1 MGTMKK
7 TAIATGFLCI
17 AMTSG
22 QGLAQQSAPEFLQ
35 QREYQICIH
44 LARTEPA
51 AAFEQSLAWADG
63 GGGPAAMHCG
73 AIALINLGHYP
84 EAAKRLED
92 LGKTLPDDTPP
103 GVAAEILAHAGLAW
117 IEAGDLSRA
126 YAALTSA
133 LELSP
138 ANPDIL
144 TDRATVLF
152 LSGKYWESIDD
163 LNKAIDVSPDRP
175 ETLTLRASAYRYV
188 DTLELALDDATR
200 ALDLDPDYPEAL
212 LERGNIYRLMGRDDD
227 ARRDWLHLVEVHQGR
242 PAADHAQR
250 NLEMMDVDENR

>member
-7 TAIATGFLCI
+7 TAIATGVIFFAL
-17 AMTSG
+17 AVG
-22 QGLAQQSAPEFLQ
+22 KAEAQQSGPDFLQ

-44 LARTEPA
+44 LARTEPEK
-51 AAFEQSLAWADG
+51 AFEHSLAWADG
-63 GGGPAAMHCG
+63 GGGPAALHCG
-73 AIALINLGHYP
+73 AIALINLGHFR
-84 EAAKRLED
+84 EAATRLEK
-92 LGKTLPDDTPP
+92 LSKALPDDTPP
-103 GVAAEILAHAGLAW
+103 GVAAEILAHAGLSW
-117 IEAGDLSRA
+117 MEADDLSRA
-126 YAALTSA
+126 FAALTSA

-163 LNKAIDVSPDRP
+163 LNKAVDVSPDRP
-175 ETLTLRASAYRYV
+175 ETLTLRASAYRHV

-200 ALDLDPDYPEAL
+200 ALDLDPNHPEAL
-212 LERGNIYRLMGRDDD
+212 LERGIIFRLMGENDQ
-227 ARRDWLHLVEVHQGR
+227 ARNDWLHLVDIHQGR

-250 NLEMMDVDENR
+250 NLELLDVEKTE